1 MLYEESFTE
10 NADFDSTDSHLSF
23 SKGYNE
29 TLQQIIKT
37 QTVHFLAKLQMHYMM
52 QLQMWYTTHLYNKN
66 DNKTRNY
73 WSSN

>member
-1 MLYEESFTE
+1 MLYEDSFTE
-10 NADFDSTDSHLSF
+10 NADFNSTDSHLSF

-52 QLQMWYTTHLYNKN
+52 QLQM
-66 DNKTRNY
+66 
-73 WSSN
+73 